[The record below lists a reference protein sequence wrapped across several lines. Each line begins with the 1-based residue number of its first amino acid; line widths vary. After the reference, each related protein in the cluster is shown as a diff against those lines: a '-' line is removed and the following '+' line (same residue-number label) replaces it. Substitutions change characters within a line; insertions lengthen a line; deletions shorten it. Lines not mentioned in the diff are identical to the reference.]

1 MSESSAKTCK
11 HGVAL
16 SGICCNCDTQPHV
29 IDMVNRPPHYVTG
42 SMEAIDVMEAFEL
55 NLHLG
60 NALKYILR
68 AGKKGDAKEDIAK
81 AVWWLKRELKR
92 RG

>member
-1 MSESSAKTCK
+1 MSESSAKTCQ

-16 SGICCNCDTQPHV
+16 TGICCNCDTDRV
-29 IDMVNRPPHYVTG
+29 VDMVNRPPHYVTG
-42 SMEAIDVMEAFEL
+42 SMEAIDVMEAFAL

-60 NALKYILR
+60 NAVKYILR
-68 AGKKGDAKEDIAK
+68 CGKKGDAKEDIGK
-81 AVWWLKRELKR
+81 AIWWLKRELKR